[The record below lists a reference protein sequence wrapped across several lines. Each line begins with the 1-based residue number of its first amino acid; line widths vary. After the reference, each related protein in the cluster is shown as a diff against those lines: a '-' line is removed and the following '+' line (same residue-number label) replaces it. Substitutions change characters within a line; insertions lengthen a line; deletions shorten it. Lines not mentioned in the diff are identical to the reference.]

1 MADNFEYVDPKLQ
14 VIPADHAF
22 AITPTDGVDL
32 SFVTR
37 GLYVGTA
44 GNVAV
49 ILKGDSSA
57 VTFVGVPAGSV
68 IPLRVS
74 RVNST
79 NTTASD
85 IVGLY

>member
-22 AITPTDGVDL
+22 AITPTDGADL
-32 SFVTR
+32 AFVTR
-37 GLYVGTA
+37 GIYVGT
-44 GNVAV
+44 GGDVAV
-49 ILKGDSSA
+49 ILSGDSTA
-57 VTFVGVPAGSV
+57 VTFAGVQSGSV
-68 IPLRVS
+68 LPLRVS